1 VGVSSDEKLKRAAR
15 PARGYEE
22 LDEEHTEPS
31 ITIEDHNQTPRQQT
45 SPDVSPRDEGEHTN
59 PYKLTWRDFNQNF
72 HSTVPSLNDEQKKA
86 CLKNQDMVTDLKPFM
101 IETPFTVK
109 SSVKF

>member
-1 VGVSSDEKLKRAAR
+1 MTDEKLK
-15 PARGYEE
+15 PANKPKRGYEE
-22 LDEEHTEPS
+22 LDDEHTEPS
-31 ITIEDHNQTPRQQT
+31 VTIEDKKQS
-45 SPDVSPRDEGEHTN
+45 SPNTYRSPEASPRDEGESTN

-72 HSTVPSLNDEQKKA
+72 HSTVPALTDEQKKS
-86 CLKNQDMVTDLKPFM
+86 CLKNQDMVTDLRPFM